1 MHPDQIAV
9 ITRSFQELVPVE
21 DALAALFYGRLFTLE
36 PSLRPM
42 FGADMRMQGRKFREM
57 LHLIVGSLHAHE
69 LLAHH
74 LQACGEQ
81 HRSYG
86 VRAEHYAAGGAAL
99 LWALQQSLNERYTPD
114 VAQAWAALY
123 DLIASAMEEP
133 PVPMPGI
140 HTHEVRLR

>member
-1 MHPDQIAV
+1 MNPDQIAV
-9 ITRSFQELVPVE
+9 ITRSFQEVVPVE

-42 FGADMRMQGRKFREM
+42 FGADMRTQGRKFREM
-57 LHLIVGSLHAHE
+57 LHLIVDSLHAHE
-69 LLAHH
+69 LLARD

-86 VRAEHYAAGGAAL
+86 VRAEHYAPVGAAL
-99 LWALQQSLNERYTPD
+99 LWALQQALNERYTPD

-123 DLIASAMEEP
+123 HLIASAMQGA
-133 PVPMPGI
+133 PVPMLYHYP
-140 HTHEVRLR
+140 